1 MPVAEISFS
10 NRPFGTHPSDLWDLT
25 TRKLALSNAKAV
37 VADSQSFLDFS
48 GIEDEEHSCTV
59 VQRWNR
65 EDCIAR
71 KENDLL
77 VDLPTRADLLPVD
90 VPDFG

>member
-1 MPVAEISFS
+1 MPVGRNLILKQTIRNASV
-10 NRPFGTHPSDLWDLT
+10 RLVDLT

-90 VPDFG
+90 VPNFG